1 MLPKHEH
8 NQVRNNLVHVFQP
21 HSTIVPWQG
30 HRSVMVLA
38 GASFQREIMGYY
50 VRIHQLEEIGEG
62 EAREV
67 RARLARLG
75 TSRM

>member
-8 NQVRNNLVHVFQP
+8 SQVRNNLVHVFQP

-38 GASFQREIMGYY
+38 GASFQRDIMGYY

-67 RARLARLG
+67 RTRLARLG

>member
-38 GASFQREIMGYY
+38 GASFQRDIMGYY

-67 RARLARLG
+67 RTRLARLG